1 MFGFGEKKFIGIDVG
16 TSNIKIVELK
26 ISKNKPVLSNYAR
39 VQLAGAA
46 GDSDLKASY
55 FETVLPEYI
64 RRMVKTADI
73 TGRDAYF
80 SIPSFGGLI
89 TLIEFPDMSKEDL
102 DQAIKFEAHK
112 YIPVSLD
119 DVVLSW
125 DIVGKKGPKKTLV
138 RQGEG
143 AAPVPVSASG
153 APETA
158 DGGKVQVLLVAAP
171 KNKVIKYEKLA
182 GNAELRLKSIEIES
196 FSLVRSLVGNDQ
208 GNFVV
213 VDIGSR
219 VCNIILVEKGVIK
232 ANRNI
237 DAGGKDISKVI
248 AKSMNIDDGRADKL
262 KISGRNFLA
271 GEAGVSF
278 PVIDLIAGEISRV
291 ISAYYKT
298 ESKTA
303 VDSVI
308 LSGGTAGFPGLDG
321 YFSKALGIK
330 TIIGNPLG
338 RIGYDKRLEP
348 KAQELGNQ
356 FSVAIGLALGG
367 IEEHLKK

>member
-26 ISKNKPVLSNYAR
+26 ISKNKPVLSDYAR
-39 VQLAGAA
+39 VQLNGLM
-46 GDSDLKASY
+46 GDGDLKASY

-64 RRMVKTADI
+64 RRMVKASGMA
-73 TGRDAYF
+73 GRDAYF

-112 YIPVSLD
+112 YIPISLD

-125 DIVGKKGPKKTLV
+125 DIVGKKDLKKTLV
-138 RQGEG
+138 KQNGDAPGAASVPEG
-143 AAPVPVSASG
+143 AG
-153 APETA
+153 
-158 DGGKVQVLLVAAP
+158 DGKIQVLLVAAP

-182 GNAELRLKSIEIES
+182 GNTGLRLKSIEIES

-208 GNFVV
+208 GNFII

-219 VCNIILVEKGVIK
+219 ICNIILVERGVIK

-237 DAGGKDISKVI
+237 DAGGRDISKII
-248 AKSMNIDDGRADKL
+248 AKSMNIDDERADKL
-262 KISGRNFLA
+262 KVSGKNFLS
-271 GEAGVSF
+271 GDSGISF
-278 PVIDLIAGEISRV
+278 PVVDLIVGEISRV
-291 ISAYYKT
+291 MNAYYKT
-298 ESKTA
+298 DPKTA
-303 VDSVI
+303 VDGII

-338 RIGYDKRLEP
+338 RIEYDKRLEP
-348 KAQELGNQ
+348 KAQELGNR

-367 IEEHLKK
+367 VDEQLKK

>member
-26 ISKNKPVLSNYAR
+26 IKGNKPVLSNYAR
-39 VQLAGAA
+39 VYINGLM
-46 GDSDLKASY
+46 GDRDLKASY
-55 FETVLPEYI
+55 FETILPEYI
-64 RRMVKTADI
+64 RRMVKVANI
-73 TGRDAYF
+73 TGREAYF

-89 TLIEFPDMSKEDL
+89 TLIEFPDMAKEDL

-125 DIVGKKGPKKTLV
+125 EIVGRRGSKRVLAK
-138 RQGEG
+138 Q
-143 AAPVPVSASG
+143 AADIANAAKSPDMAK
-153 APETA
+153 E
-158 DGGKVQVLLVAAP
+158 GKVQVILVAAP

-182 GNAELRLKSIEIES
+182 HSTGLHLKSIEIES
-196 FSLVRSLVGNDQ
+196 FSLVRALIGSDQ

-237 DAGGKDISKVI
+237 DAGGRDISRVI
-248 AKSMNIDDGRADKL
+248 AKSVNVDDDRADKL
-262 KISGRNFLA
+262 KVSGKNFLS
-271 GEAGVSF
+271 GESNISF
-278 PVIDLIAGEISRV
+278 PVIDLIVGEISRV
-291 ISAYYKT
+291 MNAYYKT
-298 ESKTA
+298 ESKSA
-303 VDSVI
+303 VDGII
-308 LSGGTAGFPGLDG
+308 LSGGTAGFPGIDE

-330 TIIGNPLG
+330 TVIGNALG
-338 RIGYDKRLEP
+338 RIEYDRRLDSKLGEI
-348 KAQELGNQ
+348 GNQ
-356 FSVAIGLALGG
+356 FSVAIGLALSGVN
-367 IEEHLKK
+367 EHLRK